1 VDASLLNRRD
11 FVKMAVAAGL
21 AAVMAPE
28 VLPAK
33 VGEQEPA
40 KPDPVNPIRVD
51 SEWGRLRE
59 VIVGIVPDNAIVP
72 PPVSSHFKEDSP
84 QAVTCF
90 QQCHEKPAKQA
101 LPEAFTA
108 GRRQVEALVKIY
120 EKTGIKVH
128 RPRPNTETE
137 LDLFRMGGAPLY
149 ARDSML
155 VVGQNV
161 IELSLRD
168 PSRRKEIFAYREML
182 ARRLA
187 QAPRAQYASM
197 PPPLPAPAT
206 EDDEGPGPFLE
217 GGDIF
222 LLGKDILVG
231 NSGQASNEA
240 GIGWLQR
247 FLGPQGYRVQE
258 VPLTDNWLHLDC
270 VLAVI
275 RPGLAMAVT
284 TAFRDGLP
292 GPIQEWEIIEASPE
306 EGHALGVNAM
316 CLAPDVVVMGD
327 EHQRLI
333 KELKRREVEV
343 VSGFRTDVVALWGGG
358 VRCLSNPL
366 LRNNQQ

>member
-1 VDASLLNRRD
+1 MDASLLNRRD
-11 FVKMAVAAGL
+11 FVKVAAAAGL
-21 AAVMAPE
+21 AAIMAPE
-28 VLPAK
+28 GLPAK
-33 VGEQEPA
+33 VLDLETA
-40 KPDPVNPIRVD
+40 KPGPGNPISVD

-72 PPVSSHFKEDSP
+72 PPVSSHFKEDFR
-84 QAVTCF
+84 QDVTCF

-101 LPEAFTA
+101 LPEAFTV

-120 EKTGIKVH
+120 EKSGIKVH
-128 RPRPNTETE
+128 RPRPHTETE
-137 LDLFRMGGAPLY
+137 LHLFRMGGAPLY

-161 IELSLRD
+161 IELSLRN

-197 PPPLPAPAT
+197 PPPRPAPAT
-206 EDDEGPGPFLE
+206 EADEGPGPFLE

-231 NSGQASNEA
+231 NSGQASNRA
-240 GIGWLQR
+240 GINWLQR

-258 VPLTDNWLHLDC
+258 VPLTDWHHLDC
-270 VLAVI
+270 VLTII
-275 RPGLAMAVT
+275 RPGLAMAVK

-292 GPIQEWEIIEASPE
+292 GPIREWEIIEASPA
-306 EGHALGVNAM
+306 EGHAMGVNAM
-316 CLAPDVVVMGD
+316 CLAPDVVVMGE

-333 KELKRREVEV
+333 MELKRRGVEV
-343 VSGFRTDVVALWGGG
+343 LSGFRTDVVSLWGGG
-358 VRCLSNPL
+358 VRCLSHPL
-366 LRNNQQ
+366 FRET

>member
-1 VDASLLNRRD
+1 MDASLLNRRD
-11 FVKMAVAAGL
+11 FVKMAAAAGVAAI
-21 AAVMAPE
+21 MAPE
-28 VLPAK
+28 VLLAK
-33 VGEQEPA
+33 VGELETA
-40 KPDPVNPIRVD
+40 KPDQGSPIRVD

-72 PPVSSHFKEDSP
+72 PPVSSHFKDNSP
-84 QAVTCF
+84 QTITCF

-108 GRRQVEALVKIY
+108 ARQQVEALVKIY
-120 EKTGIKVH
+120 EKNSIKVH
-128 RPRPNTETE
+128 RPRPHTETE
-137 LDLFRMGGAPLY
+137 LHFFRMGGAPLY

-187 QAPRAQYASM
+187 QAPRVQYASM

-206 EDDEGPGPFLE
+206 EDSEGPGPFLE

-231 NSGQASNEA
+231 NSGQASNQA
-240 GIGWLQR
+240 GIGWLRR
-247 FLGPQGYRVQE
+247 FLGPQGYRIQE
-258 VPLTDNWLHLDC
+258 VPLMDNWLHLDC

-275 RPGLAMAVT
+275 RPGLAMAVK
-284 TAFRDGLP
+284 TAFRNGLP
-292 GPIQEWEIIEASPE
+292 GPIQEWEVIEANPE
-306 EGHALGVNAM
+306 EGHVMGVNTM
-316 CLAPDVVVMGD
+316 CLAPNVVVIGE

-333 KELKRREVEV
+333 KELKTREVEV
-343 VSGFRTDVVALWGGG
+343 VSGFRTDVVSLWGGG
-358 VRCLSNPL
+358 VRCLSHPL
-366 LRNNQQ
+366 LRDN